1 MRRTLAGYR
10 ILHSSLLLAFYEAP
24 LCVAGWEVIRFFCRW
39 YILAVFGNARSI
51 EGDSPLAEL
60 HPTIDCGHGH
70 QYGNDDANCFHNR
83 LLFRLN
89 LFVFV
94 YFPLNF
100 LALLPCEINPS
111 TQAGSILVFVY
122 RLEFLKFLWVGNR
135 GYCRIVGTTFTYRA
149 VCETLV
155 GICDFLGMFNDKLF
169 HILAAIISINLLPF
183 IIRHE
188 GCHAIYTF
196 SGIAILASCLSLSEC
211 SCYDECD

>member
-1 MRRTLAGYR
+1 M
-10 ILHSSLLLAFYEAP
+10 
-24 LCVAGWEVIRFFCRW
+24 
-39 YILAVFGNARSI
+39 
-51 EGDSPLAEL
+51 
-60 HPTIDCGHGH
+60 
-70 QYGNDDANCFHNR
+70 
-83 LLFRLN
+83 
-89 LFVFV
+89 
-94 YFPLNF
+94 
-100 LALLPCEINPS
+100 
-111 TQAGSILVFVY
+111 Y
-122 RLEFLKFLWVGNR
+122 RLELLKFLWVGNR